1 MTKTVLTNDMVAHV
15 WAHQTQDYARTS
27 NGNMHFDG
35 PVLYSYS
42 TPIAN
47 IVDGV
52 ALITTER
59 YSITTSGKHMPGHR
73 ELSGVR
79 SFFYVPFI
87 GAWGGRSTYADRASS
102 WPERHAANL
111 AHLVKAYANQVASYK
126 RMKSF
131 WFANALDVAAY
142 LEDHYAK
149 EARRYADM
157 FGLPLPV
164 LNTMAD
170 ADSIWQ
176 AKLARDTPEAIAKRQ
191 KEAAKRAERKAARE
205 AEERRLAA
213 LAWIDGGSRRPYGG
227 PVLLRVL
234 TSGRDGAKHLET
246 SLGATVPLDH
256 AIKVFR
262 FVKLCREQGREWHRN
277 GHTLRVGHFQV
288 DHVLPNG
295 DFHAG
300 CHFITWAETERL
312 AGQLGLLD
320 AAPSADG
327 LEATHH
333 AA

>member
-1 MTKTVLTNDMVAHV
+1 MVAHV

-47 IVDGV
+47 IVEGV

-59 YSITTSGKHMPGHR
+59 YSITTTGKHTPGHR
-73 ELSGVR
+73 ELNGVR
-79 SFFYVPFI
+79 PFFYVPFI
-87 GAWGGRSTYADRASS
+87 GAWGGRATGLDRASS

-111 AHLVKAYANQVASYK
+111 EYMVKAYTAQVASFK

-131 WFANALDVAAY
+131 WFANAHDVAAY
-142 LEDHYAK
+142 LEDHNAK

-191 KEAAKRAERKAARE
+191 REAAKRAERKAARE
-205 AEERRLAA
+205 AEERRIAA

-227 PVLLRVL
+227 PVLLRVF
-234 TSGRDGAKHLET
+234 TSGRDGTKHLET

-288 DHVLPNG
+288 DHVAANG

-300 CHFITWAETERL
+300 CHFIQWPEVERL
-312 AGQLGLLD
+312 ATALGFMD
-320 AAPSADG
+320 EAASDTG

>member
-1 MTKTVLTNDMVAHV
+1 MKTVMSNDMVAHV

-27 NGNMHFDG
+27 NGNCRFEG
-35 PVLYSYS
+35 PVLYSYA

-52 ALITTER
+52 ALVSSNR
-59 YSITTSGKHMPGHR
+59 YSPTTGGKHMPGYSV
-73 ELSGVR
+73 LDGVR
-79 SFFYVPFI
+79 SWFTVPFI
-87 GAWGGRSTYADRASS
+87 GAWGGRATQVDYRYS

-111 AHLVKAYANQVASYK
+111 AWMLERYTGIVATFK
-126 RMKSF
+126 RQRSF
-131 WFANALDVAAY
+131 WFANAQDVATY
-142 LEDHYAK
+142 LEDNYAK
-149 EARRYADM
+149 EARRYADV
-157 FGLPLPV
+157 FGLPAPV
-164 LNTMAD
+164 LNTIAD
-170 ADSIWQ
+170 GDSIWQ
-176 AKLARDTPEAIAKRQ
+176 AKLARDTPEAIAKRER
-191 KEAAKRAERKAARE
+191 EAAKRAERKAAKDAE
-205 AEERRLAA
+205 AARIAG
-213 LAWIDGGSRRPYGG
+213 LAWIEGGSRRPYGG
-227 PVLLRVL
+227 PVLLRVF

-288 DHVLPNG
+288 DHVAANG
-295 DFHAG
+295 DFEAG
-300 CHFITWAETERL
+300 CHSIKWPEVERL
-312 AGQLGLLD
+312 AGLLGLLD